1 VIKDN
6 GDKIMKVLQLIGFV
20 IAIISLVSI
29 LVDQY
34 PEKELYIVAASL
46 MAGAIWLLLDFLKLR
61 EDILGKEK
69 IFEYINAKKYILIY
83 IFFGI
88 ILGYFWG
95 HEGEK
100 PPHEIWLDSNKNIAV
115 VQKPR
120 GSVYTFEPIGD
131 GYYKLFSVN
140 KQVNN
145 EK

>member
-1 VIKDN
+1 
-6 GDKIMKVLQLIGFV
+6 MKALQLVGFV
-20 IAIISLVSI
+20 MAIISLVSI
-29 LVDQY
+29 LVHQY

-69 IFEYINAKKYILIY
+69 IFEYISAKKYILIY
-83 IFFGI
+83 IIFGI

-100 PPHEIWLDSNKNIAV
+100 PPHEIWLDNNKYIAV
-115 VQKPR
+115 VQKPK
-120 GSVYTFEPIGD
+120 GAVYTFAPIGE
-131 GYYKLFSVN
+131 GNYKLVSAN
-140 KQVNN
+140 KQVTK